1 MGVNSEKFVFGT
13 LKKGKRNLITDVPG
27 VKVGHVTLSDGEI
40 QTGVTAVI
48 PGEGSAF
55 RSKFPAAVHVINGFG
70 KSAGLVQIEEL
81 GTLETPIL
89 MTNTLSVAAC
99 LDGLLTYMLEDHPEI
114 GVTTGTVNCVVTE
127 CNDGVLN
134 DIRGRHVK
142 PEHALQALAAA
153 SEDFAEGA
161 VGAGRGMKNYGWKGG
176 IGSASRIV
184 SFDGKEYTVGALLLT
199 NFGKKPHLTICGR
212 HIGEE
217 GLRRED
223 LYPEGSD
230 VEKVCGEDCS
240 QGRKDRAV
248 QETAQGAAQ
257 NAAAAAAEDD
267 SHLPYAERDKGSCI
281 MLLATDLP
289 LSSRQLKRC
298 AHRAQNGLARTGSQ
312 TGGGSGEI
320 VLMFSTA
327 NRIPHSSDT
336 AVLTAEYLH
345 EDKLDPVFAAVAEAV
360 EESVVSSM
368 VHAEAV
374 TGFMG
379 HSLEA
384 LVK

>member
-27 VKVGHVTLSDGEI
+27 VRVGHVTLSSGEV

-55 RSKFPAAVHVINGFG
+55 RRKFPAAVHVINGFG
-70 KSAGLVQIEEL
+70 KSTGLVQIEEL
-81 GTLETPIL
+81 GTLETPIML
-89 MTNTLSVAAC
+89 TNTLSVAAC

-142 PEHALQALAAA
+142 PEHALQALANA

-161 VGAGRGMKNYGWKGG
+161 VGAGRGMKNFGWKGG
-176 IGSASRIV
+176 IGSSSRV
-184 SFDGKEYTVGALLLT
+184 VEFDGKEYTVGALLLT
-199 NFGKKPHLTICGR
+199 NFGRKHQLTVCGR
-212 HIGEE
+212 HIGED
-217 GLRRED
+217 GIR
-223 LYPEGSD
+223 
-230 VEKVCGEDCS
+230 GEEIGDASVGKGDC
-240 QGRKDRAV
+240 
-248 QETAQGAAQ
+248 
-257 NAAAAAAEDD
+257 AAACGREADD
-267 SHLPYAERDKGSCI
+267 TALPYAERDKGSCI
-281 MLLATDLP
+281 MLIATDLP

-298 AHRAQNGLARTGSQ
+298 ARRAQNGLARTGSQ

-320 VLMFSTA
+320 VLAFSTA
-327 NRIPHSSDT
+327 NRIPHSSDE
-336 AVLTAEYLH
+336 AVLTLEYLH
-345 EDKLDPVFAAVAEAV
+345 EDKLDTVFSAVADAV
-360 EESVVSSM
+360 EESAVSSM
-368 VHAEAV
+368 MHAEKV

-379 HSLEA
+379 HTLEA